1 MAVSIKLK
9 RRWDVYTTLEEILS
23 ATQNLSVSPFG
34 LTGEGLQDF
43 RGIKLIGKI
52 EEVSIPAQGGT
63 RWITKTENIHASL
76 SYADFSGSLWQ
87 DFSIEETEGFTA
99 VIDHVIFDESVFDL
113 STPAIC
119 GRGATFLSCS
129 FAGCKYKCGKFLRAT
144 LKNCRFTQIKKNV
157 R

>member
-9 RRWDVYTTLEEILS
+9 RRWDVYTTLEEVLS

-34 LTGEGLQDF
+34 LTEEGLQDF

-87 DFSIEETEGFTA
+87 DF
-99 VIDHVIFDESVFDL
+99 
-113 STPAIC
+113 AI
-119 GRGATFLSCS
+119 
-129 FAGCKYKCGKFLRAT
+129 
-144 LKNCRFTQIKKNV
+144 
-157 R
+157 